1 MHIVLPPLLSECL
14 NWKKKTRRKIA
25 EFLTFSVF
33 FSSAFAYAVECFSFC
48 QCLKFKADQA
58 QDAKKMEKLNSNFFT
73 LMSRGPQSGFYLLP
87 LDQHLLTL
95 TRTRVSFHGFFSNLN
110 DGGSEG

>member
-73 LMSRGPQSGFYLLP
+73 LMSRGPHGMVNFEMGCICIYSHPNSVKGNLKKLLD
-87 LDQHLLTL
+87 LDA
-95 TRTRVSFHGFFSNLN
+95 
-110 DGGSEG
+110 